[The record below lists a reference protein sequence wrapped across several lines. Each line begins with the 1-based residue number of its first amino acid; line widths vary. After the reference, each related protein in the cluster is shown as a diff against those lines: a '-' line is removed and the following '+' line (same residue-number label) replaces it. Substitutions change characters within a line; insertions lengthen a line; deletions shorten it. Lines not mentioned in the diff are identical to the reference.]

1 MFMDKNNL
9 RPSISKLLF
18 LILFLWISLIPPV
31 YSSPVSTLSIVDRI
45 EQRIMPALYYA
56 LKTAARNNPDQN
68 ISFKFTV
75 FNPRKNDYMNLNPEF
90 EENSLKVLNH
100 IKKGVQEIIS
110 IKKALKSDEEIVK
123 AFFEYINTNSKS
135 NLSKAYSY
143 VELIMRAYDFLI
155 IEPTF
160 ISIVHPIFWDK
171 DCKNAISRG
180 ANINDIIDTAYA
192 FMFLDVAIKTNK
204 PVIGQCHGAQIGFLY
219 AGGQLK
225 KIFDIKNEEKL
236 QPAIYGRKN
245 PYGGPYEIWNIDE
258 ILQDRK
264 WNDPSIVELVKYP
277 VPEYIKKYMGI
288 QEKEV
293 FLNKEIQQTLA
304 MVNKPSDINIFTYHP
319 LSSNNI
325 KDSYKFNPEIATKY
339 PYLTKKAT
347 NNFAELILKDIIID
361 FYKYKTM
368 IGTQYHPQVTYND
381 YDTKIFFDFIIKY
394 IRENLDNDSVNRGQ
408 TSTIDN

>member
-1 MFMDKNNL
+1 MYKNNL
-9 RPSISKLLF
+9 KPSISKLLF

-31 YSSPVSTLSIVDRI
+31 YGSTVNTLSIVDRI
-45 EQRIMPALYYA
+45 AQRIMPELYYA
-56 LKTAARNNPDQN
+56 LKTAASNNPDQN

-90 EENSLKVLNH
+90 DKNSLKVLNY
-100 IKKGVQEIIS
+100 IKNGIQEIIS
-110 IKKALKSDEEIVK
+110 IKKALKSDEEIIE
-123 AFFEYINTNSKS
+123 AFLKYINNNSNS

-143 VELIMRAYDFLI
+143 VELIMRDYGFLI
-155 IEPTF
+155 IEPTY

-171 DCKNAISRG
+171 DCKSSFSKG

-192 FMFLDVAIKTNK
+192 IMFLDVAIKTNK

-219 AGGQLK
+219 AGGKLK
-225 KIFDIKNEEKL
+225 KIFDIKKEEKL

-245 PYGGPYEIWNIDE
+245 PYGGPCEIWNIDE
-258 ILQDRK
+258 LLQDRY

-288 QEKEV
+288 KEKEIY
-293 FLNKEIQQTLA
+293 LNKEIQQTLA
-304 MVNKPSDINIFTYHP
+304 MINKPSDITIFTYHP
-319 LSSNNI
+319 LSANNI
-325 KDSYKFNPEIATKY
+325 KDSYEFNPEIAKKY
-339 PYLTKKAT
+339 PYLTKEAT
-347 NNFAELILKDIIID
+347 NNFAELIIKDIIID

-368 IGTQYHPQVTYND
+368 IGTQYHPQITYND

-394 IRENLDNDSVNRGQ
+394 IREKLDK
-408 TSTIDN
+408 TSK